1 MVEYPSLLP
10 RISEIKVEM
19 TRPSPFNPQ
28 SIKLQVLNTRT
39 TLIISA
45 FLQNVSHMPRLHT
58 ARFSWVQVKQEHL
71 TLLFKSNSLHHLDLF
86 QCYLPKSLRLP
97 PSPIR
102 YLTLSLRDDEKHMKP
117 LLGHCSTNLEALDFT
132 GQGWQAPE
140 SMKPLLFPKLQKF
153 KFTVT
158 SGPTSH
164 LDTFT
169 SLAPQLEHLE
179 VWLQGYSFSG
189 LSALP
194 ARLNHLSLNQWL
206 IEYGDFGTSPFIHLR
221 HLHITYYVHVEG
233 NDSFIAIVQR
243 IFPNLASLDVEIHY
257 SFRNI
262 VLLLARTLPKVT
274 QLKLSIDRF
283 PLSLLCNDNALSYI
297 AETPGGRLARL
308 YVNVLDSQQRHME
321 HYKSWVTHTILR
333 PGQGLGG
340 PHLQEVEVAFLPKST
355 PPLLTSSNPR
365 LPLWCWKRVKK
376 EWIFNEY

>member
-1 MVEYPSLLP
+1 
-10 RISEIKVEM
+10 M
-19 TRPSPFNPQ
+19 TRPRVANPQ
-28 SIKLQVLNTRT
+28 SIKLLVLNPLT

-58 ARFSWVQVKQEHL
+58 ACFSCIQVKQEHL
-71 TLLFKSNSLHHLDLF
+71 ALLFKSNTLRCLDLF

-102 YLTLSLRDDEKHMKP
+102 YLTLSLRDDCKHMEP
-117 LLGHCSTNLEALDFT
+117 LLWHCSTNLEALDLT

-140 SMKPLLFPKLQKF
+140 SVKPPLFPKLQKIR
-153 KFTVT
+153 FTMT

-164 LDTFT
+164 LDTLT

-179 VWLQGYSFSG
+179 VLLQGYSFPG

-206 IEYGDFGTSPFIHLR
+206 IEYGDFGTRPFVHLR

-233 NDSFIAIVQR
+233 NDLFIANIQR
-243 IFPNLASLDVEIHY
+243 IFPNLASLYVEIHY

-262 VLLLARTLPKVT
+262 VLLLARTLPNVT
-274 QLKLSIDRF
+274 QLKLKIDRF
-283 PLSLLCNDNALSYI
+283 PLSLLCNDDAISYI
-297 AETPGGRLARL
+297 AETPGGRLGRL
-308 YVNVLDSQQRHME
+308 YVNVLDSQQRDME
-321 HYKSWVTHTILR
+321 LYKSWVIHTILG

-340 PHLQEVEVAFLPKST
+340 PYLQEVEVAFLPKST
-355 PPLLTSSNPR
+355 PPLLTSSTPP